1 MKIHGEWHSVRASVT
16 QLEGFS
22 GHADADELMNWLAAI
37 KRPPKQVWIVHGEPQ
52 ASDAL
57 RQRIQET
64 FGWPVRVPEHMETV
78 DLAL

>member
-1 MKIHGEWHSVRASVT
+1 
-16 QLEGFS
+16 
-22 GHADADELMNWLAAI
+22 
-37 KRPPKQVWIVHGEPQ
+37 VHGEPQ

-78 DLAL
+78 ELGL